1 MQNIKC
7 KTEVITL
14 THSSSTPLCLWPT
27 QTTRCLQVGQKMG
40 TVKDQLLAKLL
51 STIKCYIIIYLLHFK
66 V

>member
-27 QTTRCLQVGQKMG
+27 QTTRYLRVGQKMG
-40 TVKDQLLAKLL
+40 TVKDQLLAKLVIHNKMLYNYL
-51 STIKCYIIIYLLHFK
+51 SIAF
-66 V
+66 